1 MKLVRSNRWLL
12 LGAVV
17 LLTPM
22 LLSAKPKPKK
32 GCGDDSFHGD
42 RNCQQVP
49 EGGTSAGYLLA
60 LGATCLGAML
70 IRSHSEN

>member
-22 LLSAKPKPKK
+22 LVSAKPKK
-32 GCGDDSFHGD
+32 GCGDDAFRGD

-49 EGGTSAGYLLA
+49 EGGSTAAYLLA
-60 LGATCLGAML
+60 LGATCLGAMVL
-70 IRSHSEN
+70 RSRSDN

>member
-1 MKLVRSNRWLL
+1 MKLLRSNRWLL

-22 LLSAKPKPKK
+22 LASAKPKKTC
-32 GCGDDSFHGD
+32 GGDDSFHGD

-49 EGGTSAGYLLA
+49 EGGSNAAYLLA
-60 LGATCLGAML
+60 LGATCLGAMML
-70 IRSHSEN
+70 RSRLQD